1 MMDLRRCER
10 LPAKLEIELRSGG
23 RRVQCASRDVSRH
36 GLFILLETPPSERQL
51 LAMRIWLPD
60 FPTPMDVVGSV
71 AHRVTTDDAIRTG
84 APAGMG
90 IGFFA
95 LSGEAKA
102 RWDNYI
108 DSLVTS
114 AGGKVE
120 APVVKPSNR
129 PTFLLR
135 LRDLNRLQEFREREL
150 RLGSMFLTT
159 PVLRAVGDVVQL
171 VIIHPI
177 TDQEFGLTASVT
189 ATSQGSPTEPKGM
202 SLKISPLDRSRD
214 VAFDAFVAGE
224 EPGPELPEEA
234 AAVEPAMQLV
244 DRFLPV
250 EPATLSPPPEPK
262 PVPPPL
268 PPAVS
273 TPAAEPPPLPRPV
286 SVSATPPPVSE
297 LATAAAQPPP
307 PAAQPPSPQVAP
319 ALPPPT
325 QPGVDPNAELRRAVD
340 RDPDALG
347 PRLRLGAA
355 LAKSSATAAEAIALL
370 SSILEREPQHPLAHG
385 SIALAHAQLGESSEA
400 ERHLTR
406 ALRLGH
412 VDPEL
417 ERRVRGTAAP
427 A

>member
-10 LPAKLEIELRSGG
+10 LPAKLQIELRSGG
-23 RRVQCASRDVSRH
+23 RRVQCLSRDVSRH
-36 GLFILLETPPSERQL
+36 GLFILTETPPSERQL
-51 LAMRIWLPD
+51 LALRITLPD
-60 FPTPMDVVGSV
+60 FTTPVEVVGSV
-71 AHRVTTDDAIRTG
+71 AHRVTTDDSIRTG
-84 APAGMG
+84 AQAGMG

-108 DSLVTS
+108 ESLVTH

-120 APVVKPSNR
+120 LPIAKSTSR

-171 VIIHPI
+171 IIIHPI

-202 SLKISPLDRSRD
+202 SLKISQLDSDRD
-214 VAFDAFVAGE
+214 LAFDAFVAGE
-224 EPGPELPEEA
+224 EPLPEAPA
-234 AAVEPAMQLV
+234 AAPPVAPEEPTQLV
-244 DRFLPV
+244 PNPLLV
-250 EPATLSPPPEPK
+250 AATAAPAPS
-262 PVPPPL
+262 VA
-268 PPAVS
+268 PAIP
-273 TPAAEPPPLPRPV
+273 TPAPMPVAPAQTSPPPLPRPP
-286 SVSATPPPVSE
+286 APPP
-297 LATAAAQPPP
+297 
-307 PAAQPPSPQVAP
+307 
-319 ALPPPT
+319 PPPT
-325 QPGVDPNAELRRAVD
+325 QPGVDPNAELRSAVD
-340 RDPDALG
+340 RDPDSLG

-355 LAKSSATAAEAIALL
+355 LAKSPTTAAEAIALL

-385 SIALAHAQLGESSEA
+385 SLALAHAQLGETSEA

-417 ERRVRGTAAP
+417 ERRVRAAAP
-427 A
+427 I